1 MMMSSHSRKPQKT
14 KAPPPP
20 PTEAEISLSLI
31 QKLVTNAK
39 TLAALGPSLLDQ
51 VNSLKVLYKE
61 DAIIR
66 LLLDPL
72 DIAIDLSKG
81 ISLPLPKTATLEEVV
96 ASDDSL
102 KSVWLGEVYADES
115 EDQAISKLTNE
126 FTKIIEVIK
135 TKSFKSYLKEPDGP

>member
-1 MMMSSHSRKPQKT
+1 MKRSQKS

-20 PTEAEISLSLI
+20 LTEAEISLSLI
-31 QKLVTNAK
+31 EVMVTKAK

-72 DIAIDLSKG
+72 DIAVDLSKG
-81 ISLPLPKTATLEEVV
+81 ISLPLPKSSSLETVV

-102 KSVWLGEVYADES
+102 KSVWLGEVYADET
-115 EDQAISKLTNE
+115 EDQAVIKLTNE
-126 FTKIIEVIK
+126 FTKMIEVIK

>member
-1 MMMSSHSRKPQKT
+1 MKRSQKS

-20 PTEAEISLSLI
+20 LTEAEISLSLI
-31 QKLVTNAK
+31 EVMVTKAK
-39 TLAALGPSLLDQ
+39 ALAALGPSLLDQ

-61 DAIIR
+61 DAIVR

-81 ISLPLPKTATLEEVV
+81 ISLPLPKASSLETVV

-115 EDQAISKLTNE
+115 EDQAVVKLTNE
-126 FTKIIEVIK
+126 FTKMIEVIK